1 MRRFFHYLL
10 LSGVFGLALI
20 VSNSHA
26 EDAFI
31 KIGVLSHRGDQFT
44 LNAWNP
50 TAAYLTNQL
59 PDYDFE
65 IIPLDFDEVD
75 AAVRENQV
83 DFILVNPGIYV
94 NLEYRYRV
102 TRLATM
108 YNLRGKKAYKMFGGV
123 IFTRRDRN
131 DIKTLEDLRGKSFM
145 AVDAT
150 SLGGF
155 QMAWRE
161 LNVIGINPYEDFS
174 RLDFGGIHDH
184 VVRSVVNGDV
194 DAGTVRTD
202 ILERM
207 AASGDL
213 NLDDIRII
221 NPQHVEKFPFRLSTR
236 LYPEWPFSK
245 VQQTSDEL
253 AKKMALALFGMP
265 KNHPATLA
273 GKYAGWDLP
282 LDYQQVHALFQELKL
297 PPYDEIGKYT
307 LEDAVRKY
315 WYWALLAL
323 LTLLVMS
330 AIISAVIRRNRGL
343 KRVQRRME
351 RYYERILDS
360 VGDGIFGI
368 DLQGKC
374 TFANRAMVKMTGWQV
389 NELIGKNQHEMLHH
403 SHADGSP
410 HTVDECPVYS
420 TTREGKPRYI
430 NDDVFWKKDGQPMS
444 VEYSSTPIKG
454 LEDTIIGSVVV
465 FRDTTARKRVEDENR
480 EHQLK
485 LAHVARLS
493 TLGEMAS
500 GIAHELNQP
509 LTVINNYS
517 RACIRM
523 LESNEANPEPME
535 KQCSDVMEKISAQA
549 ERAGAVI
556 KQIRHFVH
564 KDLPEKKPVKI
575 ANMLDTV
582 TELTRMEVNRKN
594 VNFML
599 DLDKSVDLVLAQ
611 DTQIEQVIL
620 NLLRN
625 AIEAME
631 DIPVEK
637 RQLVLQTRRVSNDKV
652 MVKVID
658 SGSGMPDD
666 VLEQVFDP
674 FVTTKEEGMGLG
686 LSISQGIIEAH
697 DDHIII
703 EKNPHGGLSFS
714 FKLSIVDFP
723 LVNKG
728 TSKKEKS
735 NQGVLA
741 E

>member
-1 MRRFFHYLL
+1 MQIFRTYFLFCIAI
-10 LSGVFGLALI
+10 SLI
-20 VSNSHA
+20 VIAPKSHA

-31 KIGVLSHRGDQFT
+31 KIGILSHRGDQFT

-65 IIPLDFDEVD
+65 IVPLDFDEVD
-75 AAVRENQV
+75 KAVRENQV

-102 TRLATM
+102 SRLATM

-123 IFTRRDRN
+123 IFTRRDRQ
-131 DIKTLEDLRGKSFM
+131 DIKTLKDLRGKSFM

-161 LNVIGINPYEDFS
+161 LNDIGLNPYKDFS
-174 RLDFGGIHDH
+174 RLEFGGIHDH
-184 VVRSVVNGDV
+184 VVQSVVNGDV
-194 DAGTVRTD
+194 DVGTVRTD

-221 NPQHVEKFPFRLSTR
+221 NPQKVEKFPFRLSTR

-245 VQQTSDEL
+245 VHQTSDAL

-282 LDYQQVHALFQELKL
+282 LDYQQVHALFQELQL

-307 LEDAVRKY
+307 LEDAIRKY

-323 LTLLVMS
+323 LTILVLS
-330 AIISAVIRRNRGL
+330 LVTSAVVRRNRGL

-360 VGDGIFGI
+360 VGDGIFGV
-368 DLQGKC
+368 DLEGNC
-374 TFANRAMVKMTGWQV
+374 TFANKAMVKLTGWGV
-389 NELIGKNQHEMLHH
+389 DELIGKNQHKMLHH

-410 HTVDECPVYS
+410 HPVDDCPVYS
-420 TTREGKPRYI
+420 TTKEGKPRYI
-430 NDDVFWKKDGQPMS
+430 NDDVFWKKDGS
-444 VEYSSTPIKG
+444 SIFVEYSSTPIKG
-454 LEDTIIGSVVV
+454 EKDKIIGSVVV
-465 FRDTTARKRVEDENR
+465 FRDTTERKLVEDKNR
-480 EHQLK
+480 EHQLQ

-523 LESNEANPEPME
+523 LESNEANPGSMGG
-535 KQCSDVMEKISAQA
+535 QCSDVMEKISAQA

-556 KQIRHFVH
+556 KQIRHFVN

-582 TELTRMEVNRKN
+582 MELTRMEISRRN
-594 VNFML
+594 VNFTL
-599 DLDKSVDLVLAQ
+599 DLDESVQLVLVQ

-625 AIEAME
+625 AIESME
-631 DIPVEK
+631 EIPRKK
-637 RQLVLQTRRVSNDKV
+637 RNLVLQTRRVSNDKV
-652 MVKVID
+652 LIKVID
-658 SGSGMPDD
+658 SGTGIPDD

-697 DDHIII
+697 DDQIII
-703 EKNPHGGLSFS
+703 EKNPNGGLSFS
-714 FKLSIVDFP
+714 FKLDIVDFP
-723 LVNKG
+723 IKNNV
-728 TSKKEKS
+728 KKRKKRSER
-735 NQGVLA
+735 V
-741 E
+741 

>member
-1 MRRFFHYLL
+1 MRSYFRYLL
-10 LSGVFGLALI
+10 LYCAFALI
-20 VSNSHA
+20 FVAPASRA

-65 IIPLDFDEVD
+65 IVPLDFDEVNP
-75 AAVRENQV
+75 AVRDNQV

-102 TRLATM
+102 SRLATM
-108 YNLRGKKAYKMFGGV
+108 YNLRGKNAYKMFGGV
-123 IFTRRDRN
+123 IFTRNDRRDIQR
-131 DIKTLEDLRGKSFM
+131 LEDLRGKSFM

-161 LNVIGINPYEDFS
+161 LNDKGINPYDDFS
-174 RLDFGGIHDH
+174 RLEFGGIHDH
-184 VVRSVVNGDV
+184 VVNSVVHGDV

-213 NLDDIRII
+213 NPDDIRVI
-221 NPQHVEKFPFRLSTR
+221 NPQKVAAFPFRLSTR

-253 AKKMALALFGMP
+253 AKKVALALFAMP
-265 KNHPATLA
+265 KDHPAAQA

-282 LDYQQVHALFQELKL
+282 LDYQQVHELFQELKL
-297 PPYDEIGKYT
+297 PPYDEIARFT
-307 LEDAVRKY
+307 LEDAIKKY

-323 LTLLVMS
+323 LTLLLMGVV
-330 AIISAVIRRNRGL
+330 ISAVIRRNRGL

-360 VGDGIFGI
+360 VSDGIFGV
-368 DLQGKC
+368 DLEGKC
-374 TFANRAMVKMTGWQV
+374 TFANQAMSALTGWRV
-389 NELIGKNQHEMLHH
+389 DELIGKNSHRMLHH

-410 HTVDECPVYS
+410 HPIDECPVY
-420 TTREGKPRYI
+420 TTTMEAAPRYI
-430 NDDVFWKKDGQPMS
+430 NDDVFWKKDGSSIS

-454 LEDTIIGSVVV
+454 VDEKIIGSVVV
-465 FRDTTARKRVEDENR
+465 FRDTTARKLVEDKNR
-480 EHQLK
+480 EHQLQ

-493 TLGEMAS
+493 MLGEMAS

-523 LESNEANPEPME
+523 LESNQPMQE
-535 KQCSDVMEKISAQA
+535 HCSDVMEKISTQAQ
-549 ERAGAVI
+549 RAANVI

-582 TELTRMEVNRKN
+582 IELTRMEIARKK
-594 VNFML
+594 VDFSL
-599 DLDKSVDLVLAQ
+599 DLDDSVKLALAQ

-631 DIPVEK
+631 DTPVK
-637 RQLVLQTRRVSNDKV
+637 QRRLVLQTRRTSDDKV
-652 MVKVID
+652 MIKVID
-658 SGSGMPDD
+658 SGSGMPQN
-666 VLEQVFDP
+666 VLDQVFDP

-697 DDHIII
+697 EDQIRI
-703 EKNPHGGLSFS
+703 EKNAEGGLSFS
-714 FKLSIVDFP
+714 FKLDIVDFP
-723 LVNKG
+723 VISSTETATK
-728 TSKKEKS
+728 TSATEASGRK
-735 NQGVLA
+735 QA
-741 E
+741 

>member
-1 MRRFFHYLL
+1 
-10 LSGVFGLALI
+10 
-20 VSNSHA
+20 
-26 EDAFI
+26 
-31 KIGVLSHRGDQFT
+31 
-44 LNAWNP
+44 
-50 TAAYLTNQL
+50 
-59 PDYDFE
+59 
-65 IIPLDFDEVD
+65 
-75 AAVRENQV
+75 
-83 DFILVNPGIYV
+83 
-94 NLEYRYRV
+94 
-102 TRLATM
+102 
-108 YNLRGKKAYKMFGGV
+108 
-123 IFTRRDRN
+123 
-131 DIKTLEDLRGKSFM
+131 
-145 AVDAT
+145 
-150 SLGGF
+150 
-155 QMAWRE
+155 
-161 LNVIGINPYEDFS
+161 
-174 RLDFGGIHDH
+174 
-184 VVRSVVNGDV
+184 
-194 DAGTVRTD
+194 
-202 ILERM
+202 
-207 AASGDL
+207 
-213 NLDDIRII
+213 
-221 NPQHVEKFPFRLSTR
+221 

-307 LEDAVRKY
+307 LEDAIRKY

-330 AIISAVIRRNRGL
+330 AIISAVIRRNQGL

-360 VGDGIFGI
+360 VGDGIFGV
-368 DLQGKC
+368 DLEGNC
-374 TFANRAMVKMTGWQV
+374 TFANKAMARLTGWRV
-389 NELIGKNQHEMLHH
+389 DELVGKNQHRLLHH

-410 HTVDECPVYS
+410 HPVDKCPVYS
-420 TTREGKPRYI
+420 TTEEGKPRYI
-430 NDDVFWKKDGQPMS
+430 NDDVFWKKNGKPMS

-454 LEDTIIGSVVV
+454 VEDKIIGSVVV
-465 FRDTTARKRVEDENR
+465 FRDTTARKLVEDKNR

-523 LESNEANPEPME
+523 LDSYQQNPRPGDQQCSNI
-535 KQCSDVMEKISAQA
+535 SDVMEKISAQA

-575 ANMLDTV
+575 SKMLDTV
-582 TELTRMEVNRKN
+582 TELTRMEVTRKQ
-594 VNFML
+594 VDFKL
-599 DLDKSVDLVLAQ
+599 DIDDSVKLVLAQ

-631 DIPVEK
+631 DIPVK
-637 RQLVLQTRRVSNDKV
+637 QRQLVLQTRRISADKV
-652 MVKVID
+652 MIKVMD
-658 SGSGMPDD
+658 SGTGMPDD

-697 DDHIII
+697 DDQIII
-703 EKNPHGGLSFS
+703 EKNPDGGLSFS

-723 LVNKG
+723 LINREKTKAKKKQAKG
-728 TSKKEKS
+728 KTRSIASEP
-735 NQGVLA
+735 Q
-741 E
+741 